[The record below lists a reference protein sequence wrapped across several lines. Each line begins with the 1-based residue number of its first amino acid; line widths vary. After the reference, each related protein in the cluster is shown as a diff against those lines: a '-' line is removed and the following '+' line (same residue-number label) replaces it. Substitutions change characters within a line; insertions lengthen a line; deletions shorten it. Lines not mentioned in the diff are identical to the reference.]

1 MHSVHRCYDDDEKID
16 ATAEVKRCPQVGLGK
31 THCRVQRWLSDVRG
45 AWEDARQ
52 GRYGEHLRGS
62 RARSARRVD
71 RVKFRVD
78 RDVFADAVA
87 WTARSIPTRPGTVP
101 QLSGI
106 MLGTTSDGLALS
118 GFDYE
123 TSAEV
128 TASAEVADE
137 GQVLVSGRLLADI
150 ARALPHQPVE
160 VSLDG
165 SRLGLTCGSSRF
177 SLQTMPV
184 EDYPAL
190 PEMPP
195 VVGSI
200 ESDAFTTAV
209 TQAVTAAGRD
219 DMLPVLTGVKL
230 EIDGSRLS
238 LLATDR
244 FRLSLRELDWS
255 PDQPDLATFALVPAR
270 VLSDTA
276 KSLSPGSQL
285 KIAMA
290 SDGGSSD
297 GLIGFA
303 AETPSGRRLTT
314 TRLIEGAFPNV
325 RQLFPNAT
333 DITARVE
340 VSTLI
345 EAVKRV
351 SLVAGRN
358 TPIRLT
364 FADASVTLEAG
375 NGEEAQASESL
386 EAALSGDSMTIGFNP
401 SYLLDGL
408 GAIPSAY
415 VHVAMT
421 EPGRPA
427 AFASL
432 ADLDADP
439 DLAFRYLLM
448 PLRMQG

>member
-1 MHSVHRCYDDDEKID
+1 
-16 ATAEVKRCPQVGLGK
+16 
-31 THCRVQRWLSDVRG
+31 
-45 AWEDARQ
+45 
-52 GRYGEHLRGS
+52 
-62 RARSARRVD
+62 
-71 RVKFRVD
+71 VKFRVD

-106 MLGTTSDGLALS
+106 MLATTQTGLAMS

-128 TASAEVADE
+128 TVNAEVADE

-150 ARALPHQPVE
+150 ARALPPQPVE
-160 VSLDG
+160 VALDG

-190 PEMPP
+190 PQMPP
-195 VVGSI
+195 TVGTI
-200 ESDAFTTAV
+200 GSDLFTAAV
-209 TQAVTAAGRD
+209 AQAVTAAGRD
-219 DMLPVLTGVKL
+219 DMLPVLTGVKI
-230 EIDGSRLS
+230 EIDGERLA

-244 FRLSLRELDWS
+244 FRLSLRELTWS
-255 PDQPDLATFALVPAR
+255 PDQTDISASALVPAR

-276 KSLSPGSQL
+276 RSLSAGSQL
-285 KIAMA
+285 MIALA
-290 SDGGSSD
+290 SDGGAGE

-303 AETPSGRRLTT
+303 AEGPTGRRLTT

-325 RQLFPNAT
+325 RQLFPGAT
-333 DITARVE
+333 DITARVD
-340 VSTLI
+340 VSALVD
-345 EAVKRV
+345 AVKRV

-358 TPIRLT
+358 TPVRLT
-364 FADASVTLEAG
+364 FEQSMVTLEAG

-386 EAALSGDSMTIGFNP
+386 EAALVGESMTIGFNP

-408 GAIPSAY
+408 GAIPGSH
-415 VHVAMT
+415 VHIAMT

-432 ADLDADP
+432 AEADADP
-439 DLAFRYLLM
+439 DLDFRYLLM

>member
-1 MHSVHRCYDDDEKID
+1 
-16 ATAEVKRCPQVGLGK
+16 
-31 THCRVQRWLSDVRG
+31 
-45 AWEDARQ
+45 
-52 GRYGEHLRGS
+52 
-62 RARSARRVD
+62 
-71 RVKFRVD
+71 VKFRVE

-106 MLGTTSDGLALS
+106 KLSTTSEGLAMS

-128 TASAEVADE
+128 TSAAQVADD
-137 GQVLVSGRLLADI
+137 GSVLVSGRLLADI
-150 ARALPHQPVE
+150 ARALPHQPVD
-160 VSLDG
+160 VALDG
-165 SRLGLTCGSSRF
+165 SKVSLTCGSSRF

-190 PEMPP
+190 PEMPST
-195 VVGSI
+195 VGSVD
-200 ESDAFTTAV
+200 SDLFTAAV
-209 TQAVTAAGRD
+209 AQAVTAAGRD
-219 DMLPVLTGVKL
+219 DMLPVLTGVKI
-230 EIDGSRLS
+230 EIDGGRLS

-244 FRLSLRELDWS
+244 FRLSLRELTWD
-255 PDQPDLATFALVPAR
+255 PDQLDFQASALVPAR

-276 KSLSPGSQL
+276 KSLATGSRMR
-285 KIAMA
+285 IALGG
-290 SDGGSSD
+290 DGGSD

-303 AETPSGRRLTT
+303 ADSASGHRLTT

-333 DITARVE
+333 DVSARLE
-340 VSTLI
+340 VSALI

-364 FADASVTLEAG
+364 FGESMVTLEAG

-386 EAALSGDSMTIGFNP
+386 EVALSGDGMTIGFNP

-408 GAIPSAY
+408 QAVSGSH

-432 ADLDADP
+432 SDLDGDP
-439 DLAFRYLLM
+439 DLDFRYLLM

>member
-1 MHSVHRCYDDDEKID
+1 M
-16 ATAEVKRCPQVGLGK
+16 
-31 THCRVQRWLSDVRG
+31 
-45 AWEDARQ
+45 
-52 GRYGEHLRGS
+52 
-62 RARSARRVD
+62 
-71 RVKFRVD
+71 KFRVE

-106 MLGTTSDGLALS
+106 KLSTTSEGLAMS

-128 TASAEVADE
+128 TTAAQVADD
-137 GQVLVSGRLLADI
+137 GSVLVSGRLLADI
-150 ARALPHQPVE
+150 ARALPHQPVD
-160 VSLDG
+160 VALDG
-165 SRLGLTCGSSRF
+165 SKVSLTCGSSRF

-190 PEMPP
+190 PEMPST
-195 VVGSI
+195 VGSVD
-200 ESDAFTTAV
+200 SDLFTAAV
-209 TQAVTAAGRD
+209 AQAVTAAGRD
-219 DMLPVLTGVKL
+219 DMLPVLTGVKI
-230 EIDGSRLS
+230 EIDGGRLS

-244 FRLSLRELDWS
+244 FRLSLRELTWD
-255 PDQPDLATFALVPAR
+255 PDQLDFQASALVPAR

-276 KSLSPGSQL
+276 KSLATGSRMR
-285 KIAMA
+285 IALGG
-290 SDGGSSD
+290 DGGSD

-303 AETPSGRRLTT
+303 ADSASGHRLTT

-333 DITARVE
+333 DVSARLE
-340 VSTLI
+340 VSALI

-364 FADASVTLEAG
+364 FGESMVTLEAG

-386 EAALSGDSMTIGFNP
+386 EVALSGDGMTIGFNP

-408 GAIPSAY
+408 QAVSGSH

-432 ADLDADP
+432 SDLDGDP
-439 DLAFRYLLM
+439 DLDFRYLLM